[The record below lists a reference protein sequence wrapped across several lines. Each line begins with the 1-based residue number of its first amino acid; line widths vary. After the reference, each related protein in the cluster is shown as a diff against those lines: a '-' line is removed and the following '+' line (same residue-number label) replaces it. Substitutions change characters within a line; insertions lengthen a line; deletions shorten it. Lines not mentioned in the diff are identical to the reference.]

1 MAKLSR
7 VNRNN
12 RIGKTIKK
20 FAAKRAKLKAV
31 ANDRSVD
38 LEARFEATQQLAAL
52 PRSGAA
58 GRYRNRCELTGVP
71 RSVYSKF
78 RLARNMLRK
87 LANEGLLPGVRKS
100 SW

>member
-7 VNRNN
+7 INRNN
-12 RIGKTIKK
+12 RIAKTIKR
-20 FAAKRAKLKAV
+20 FAAKRAKLKAL
-31 ANDRSVD
+31 ANDRAAD
-38 LEARFEATQQLAAL
+38 LETRFEATQKLAAL

-58 GRYRNRCELTGVP
+58 NRFRNRCELTGVP

-78 RLARNMLRK
+78 RLGRNTLRK
-87 LANEGLLPGVRKS
+87 LANDGLLPGVRKA